1 MKIRNR
7 RKMYQT
13 SDRGLRKAALRNGCR
28 LEKTSSGWAVLDAVT
43 DSLVA
48 FDLSAT
54 QVLDLFV

>member
-1 MKIRNR
+1 
-7 RKMYQT
+7 MYQT

-28 LEKTSSGWAVLDAVT
+28 LEKTSDGWTVLDAVT

-48 FDLSAT
+48 FELSAT